1 MQIHSD
7 MIMLKLHEKDNSK
20 PHPHSYKLNIRLDW
34 TIQPSTQNRRE
45 YKSLSS
51 TKTILETDSLEKL
64 NKKVAMESYDLL
76 SSERTS
82 DLQRT
87 TQSLGRNNVMLNSTK
102 FQDLSGLLRADI
114 SDNKLT
120 VYKVS
125 KISTPVKISQDV
137 GFHVWVIK

>member
-1 MQIHSD
+1 
-7 MIMLKLHEKDNSK
+7 
-20 PHPHSYKLNIRLDW
+20 
-34 TIQPSTQNRRE
+34 
-45 YKSLSS
+45 
-51 TKTILETDSLEKL
+51 
-64 NKKVAMESYDLL
+64 MESYDLL
-76 SSERTS
+76 SSEKTS

-137 GFHVWVIK
+137 GFHV